1 MLLNLLIFFKSK
13 NFSFF
18 ISFNRSNIPLSQR
31 VEYLARAV
39 VCMRSDQA
47 GYAPYLDIFL
57 RELED
62 KVEVARIQQQVHNYR
77 YIIHYI
83 QKIDYII

>member
-1 MLLNLLIFFKSK
+1 
-13 NFSFF
+13 
-18 ISFNRSNIPLSQR
+18 
-31 VEYLARAV
+31 
-39 VCMRSDQA
+39 MRSDQA

-77 YIIHYI
+77 YIIILYT
-83 QKIDYII
+83 KD

>member
-1 MLLNLLIFFKSK
+1 MDV
-13 NFSFF
+13 
-18 ISFNRSNIPLSQR
+18 PLSQR

-47 GYAPYLDIFL
+47 GYAPYLGIFL

-62 KVEVARIQQQVHNYR
+62 KVEIARIQQQVSSPYTFELAL
-77 YIIHYI
+77 
-83 QKIDYII
+83 

>member
-1 MLLNLLIFFKSK
+1 MFVFFKH
-13 NFSFF
+13 
-18 ISFNRSNIPLSQR
+18 RSNIPLSQR

-47 GYAPYLDIFL
+47 GYAPYLGIFL

-62 KVEVARIQQQVHNYR
+62 KVEVARIQQQVPDYKYR
-77 YIIHYI
+77 NKSNRLI
-83 QKIDYII
+83 